1 MAVHRNAM
9 KETPGYTTQK
19 SNTYPIMIMILSS
32 SLILSSRVY
41 SSILACFSMNDLFGI
56 SEDVKPR
63 SPILFSRPFCS
74 DLRDH
79 HIFAYGT
86 PISTMLMA
94 QRDAK
99 AVYSECCRNPMQ
111 SSCGQ
116 PIVKRWT
123 NPMYTKELYELIAW
137 KKNSLK
143 IKESANSRSVLGF
156 SSCTKALPT
165 FPQITLKT

>member
-99 AVYSECCRNPMQ
+99 AVYSECCRNPM
-111 SSCGQ
+111 
-116 PIVKRWT
+116 
-123 NPMYTKELYELIAW
+123 YTKELYELIAW

-156 SSCTKALPT
+156 
-165 FPQITLKT
+165 